1 MGKAFMLLEV
11 TKGGRAPEW
20 VAHRGGGV
28 TDPVGVQGTV
38 GRCVE
43 GRSLMRT
50 IGDG

>member
-28 TDPVGVQGTV
+28 TDPVGVQGAL
-38 GRCVE
+38 GCCVE
-43 GRSLMRT
+43 RHVLMRT